1 MKQLAIRTLEE
12 RDVGPISAAFGTLGW
27 NKPRSR
33 YERYL
38 SEQQS
43 GARTV
48 FVAFLGEEFAGYA
61 TVVWTPSYPPFLAS
75 GIPEI
80 QDFNVLPR
88 FRRRGI
94 GTRLMDEAEQK
105 ISKRSDVAGIGV
117 GMSPDYGAAQR
128 LYVLRGYVP
137 DGKGLTSGGTP
148 VREGDEITVN
158 DGLVLYLTK
167 TLTEGPPNPAPPP
180 VAS

>member
-1 MKQLAIRTLEE
+1 MTHVTIRPLEG
-12 RDVGPISAAFGTLGW
+12 RDAAPISAAFSGLGW
-27 NKPRSR
+27 NKPRSQ

-38 SEQQS
+38 SEQQRE
-43 GARTV
+43 ARTV
-48 FVAFLGEEFAGYA
+48 LVAFVGRDFAGYV
-61 TVVWTPSYPPFLAS
+61 TVVWTPSYPPFLAA

-88 FRRRGI
+88 FRRQGI
-94 GTRLMDEAEQK
+94 GTSLMDEAERK
-105 ISKRSDVAGIGV
+105 VSERSDVAGIGV

-137 DGKGLTSGGTP
+137 DGKGLTSNGSP
-148 VREGDEITVN
+148 VRPADEITVN

-167 TLTEGPPNPAPPP
+167 ALA
-180 VAS
+180 